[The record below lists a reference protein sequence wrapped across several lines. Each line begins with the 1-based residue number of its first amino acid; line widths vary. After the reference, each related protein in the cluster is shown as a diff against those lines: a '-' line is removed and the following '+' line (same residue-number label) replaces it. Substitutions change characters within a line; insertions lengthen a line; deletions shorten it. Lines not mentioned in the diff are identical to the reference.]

1 MSITGNLKTM
11 QLAELLQW
19 LSQSNK
25 TGTLVID
32 DGDTEKKIYFKA
44 GRVISS
50 ASTDPNEHLGHFLVS
65 HGLIGEDELSKA
77 IEMQERT
84 GMMLGK
90 ILVTIGA
97 LEEETLHKLLQRKAQ
112 ESVYDLFTWDAGDF
126 RFLDG
131 DSPKGT
137 MIPIDLDTTA
147 LILEGVRRVDEW
159 LRIRAHIPTPQ
170 AIPVSL
176 TALDDPGLSPS
187 ERQILALV
195 DDNRTVEEI
204 CLETHSSEFHV
215 CKVLLAQVE
224 AQRVKIVKPRRRTA
238 AHTLDGNG
246 SEAAVGAQTL
256 LRGAETHLSH
266 KRFEHALR
274 HLRAAKSLEPENRLV
289 LEAAQQGEARIQSEL
304 EKDGIVLDA
313 VPKLS
318 SDLEDL
324 TASKISP
331 QEGFMLTRINGSY
344 DIRSIVKIS
353 PMPQLDALMVFW
365 HLFKAGHITLE
376 KAKPKPKAKAAP
388 DK

>member
-32 DGDTEKKIYFKA
+32 DGDTEKKIYFRG

-65 HGLIGEDELSKA
+65 HGLIDEEELAKA

-84 GMMLGK
+84 GMLLGK
-90 ILVTIGA
+90 ILLTIGA
-97 LEEETLHKLLQRKAQ
+97 LEEDTLHRLLQRKAQ
-112 ESVYDLFTWDAGDF
+112 ESIYDLFTWAEGDF

-131 DSPKGT
+131 DTPKGT

-159 LRIRAHIPTPQ
+159 RRIRQHIPSPH
-170 AIPVSL
+170 AIPVSM
-176 TALDDPGLSPS
+176 TELDDPGLSPS
-187 ERQILALV
+187 ERQILGLI

-204 CLETHSSEFHV
+204 CLQTHSSEFHV
-215 CKVLLAQVE
+215 SKVLLTQIE
-224 AQRVKIVKPRRRTA
+224 ARRIKVVRPRGGGQQSMLT
-238 AHTLDGNG
+238 NG
-246 SEAAVGAQTL
+246 GSDSEAGAKAL
-256 LRGAETHLSH
+256 LKAAEGHLKH
-266 KRFEHALR
+266 RRFEHALR
-274 HLRAAKSLEPENRLV
+274 HLRAAKSLEPDNREVQDSSKQGEERIQKELEGEGIQ
-289 LEAAQQGEARIQSEL
+289 LEA
-304 EKDGIVLDA
+304 
-313 VPKLS
+313 VPRLS
-318 SDLEDL
+318 ADLEDL
-324 TASKISP
+324 TASKITP

-353 PMPQLDALMVFW
+353 PMSQLDALLVFW
-365 HLFKAGHITLE
+365 RLHKAGHISLE
-376 KAKPKPKAKAAP
+376 KPKPKP
-388 DK
+388 S

>member
-32 DGDTEKKIYFKA
+32 NRDTEKKIYFKG

-65 HGLIGEDELSKA
+65 QGLIDEDELSKA

-84 GMMLGK
+84 GMLLGK

-112 ESVYDLFTWDAGDF
+112 ESVYDLFTWAEGDF

-131 DSPKGT
+131 DKPKGT

-147 LILEGVRRVDEW
+147 LILEGIRRVDEW
-159 LRIRAHIPTPQ
+159 MRIREYIPTPQ

-176 TALDDPGLSPS
+176 TDLDDPGLSPS
-187 ERQILALV
+187 ERQILSKV

-215 CKVLLAQVE
+215 CKVLLTQIE
-224 AQRVKIVKPRRRTA
+224 AQRIKVVKPRRRA
-238 AHTLDGNG
+238 AADPAGDDGI
-246 SEAAVGAQTL
+246 AVGAKSL
-256 LRGAETHLSH
+256 LAGAESHLGQ
-266 KRFEHALR
+266 KRFENALR
-274 HLRAAKSLEPENRLV
+274 HLRAAKSLEPENRQV
-289 LEAAQQGEARIQSEL
+289 QEAAQQGEARIQSEL
-304 EKDGIVLDA
+304 EKEGIVLDA

-353 PMPQLDALMVFW
+353 PMPQLEALLVFW
-365 HLFKAGHITLE
+365 RLHKAGHITLE
-376 KAKPKPKAKAAP
+376 KAAKRPAKAEP
-388 DK
+388 S

>member
-32 DGDTEKKIYFKA
+32 NGDTEKKIYFKA

-65 HGLIGEDELSKA
+65 QGLIDENELSKA

-97 LEEETLHKLLQRKAQ
+97 LEEETLHRLLQRKAQ
-112 ESVYDLFTWDAGDF
+112 ESVYDLFTWAEGDF

-131 DSPKGT
+131 DKPKGT
-137 MIPIDLDTTA
+137 MIAIDLDTTA

-159 LRIRAHIPTPQ
+159 MRIREYIPTAQ
-170 AIPVSL
+170 AIPVSM
-176 TALDDPGLSPS
+176 TDLDDPGLSPG
-187 ERQILALV
+187 ERQILARI
-195 DDNRTVEEI
+195 DDNRTVEDI

-215 CKVLLAQVE
+215 SKVLLTQVE
-224 AQRVKIVKPRRRTA
+224 ARRVKMVKPRRRPAAEAGGDSDIAIGAKAMLTA
-238 AHTLDGNG
+238 
-246 SEAAVGAQTL
+246 
-256 LRGAETHLSH
+256 AETHLSH
-266 KRFEHALR
+266 KRFEQALR
-274 HLRAAKSLEPENRLV
+274 HLRAARSLEPENRQV
-289 LEAAQQGEARIQSEL
+289 LEAAQQGEARLQKEL
-304 EKDGIVLDA
+304 EKEGILLDA
-313 VPKLS
+313 VPKQA
-318 SDLEDL
+318 SDIEDL
-324 TASKISP
+324 TASKITP

-353 PMPQLDALMVFW
+353 PMPQLEALMVFW
-365 HLFKAGHITLE
+365 RLARAGYITLE
-376 KAKPKPKAKAAP
+376 KAKAKAKAKP
-388 DK
+388 S

>member
-32 DGDTEKKIYFKA
+32 NGETEKKIYFKG

-50 ASTDPNEHLGHFLVS
+50 ASTDPNEHLGHFLVG
-65 HGLIGEDELSKA
+65 HGLIDENELSKA

-112 ESVYDLFTWDAGDF
+112 ESVYDLFTWPEGDF

-131 DSPKGT
+131 DKPKGT

-147 LILEGVRRVDEW
+147 LILEGIRRVDEW
-159 LRIRAHIPTPQ
+159 MRIREYIPTSD

-176 TALDDPGLSPS
+176 TDLDDPGLSPG
-187 ERQILALV
+187 ERQILSKV

-215 CKVLLAQVE
+215 CKVLLTQVE
-224 AQRVKIVKPRRRTA
+224 AKRIKVVMPHRRSA
-238 AHTLDGNG
+238 ADPGGDDGV
-246 SEAAVGAQTL
+246 AVGAKSL
-256 LRGAETHLSH
+256 LAGAESHLAH

-274 HLRAAKSLEPENRLV
+274 HLRAAKSLEPENRQV
-289 LEAAQQGEARIQSEL
+289 QEAAQQGEARIQSEL
-304 EKDGIVLDA
+304 EKEGIVLDA

-353 PMPQLDALMVFW
+353 PMPQLEALLVFW
-365 HLFKAGHITLE
+365 RLHKAGHITLE
-376 KAKPKPKAKAAP
+376 KGTAKPAKSESR
-388 DK
+388 

>member
-11 QLAELLQW
+11 QLSELLQW

-32 DGDTEKKIYFKA
+32 DGKTEKKIYFKD

-50 ASTDPNEHLGHFLVS
+50 ASSDPNEHLGHFLVS
-65 HGLIGEDELSKA
+65 QGLINEDELSKA

-90 ILVTIGA
+90 ILLTIGA
-97 LEEETLHKLLQRKAQ
+97 LEEQTLHRLLQRKAQ
-112 ESVYDLFTWDAGDF
+112 ESIYDLFTWSEGDF

-131 DSPKGT
+131 EMPKGT
-137 MIPIDLDTTA
+137 QIPIDLDTTA

-159 LRIRAHIPTPQ
+159 LRIREFIPSAQ

-176 TALDDPGLSPS
+176 TDLEDDGLSQS
-187 ERQILALV
+187 ERQILALI
-195 DDNRTVEEI
+195 DDNRTIEDI

-215 CKVLLAQVE
+215 CKVLLSQVE
-224 AQRVKIVKPRRRTA
+224 ARRVKVVKPRWRSPVAVATA
-238 AHTLDGNG
+238 TGANG
-246 SEAAVGAQTL
+246 SDSEVGAKAL
-256 LRGAETHLSH
+256 LAAAESHLSY
-266 KRFEHALR
+266 KRYEHAVR
-274 HLRAAKSLEPENRLV
+274 HLRAAKNLEPDNRQV
-289 LEAAQQGEARIQSEL
+289 QEATQQGEERITKEL
-304 EKDGIVLDA
+304 EAEGIQLDV

-353 PMPQLDALMVFW
+353 PMPQLDALLVFW
-365 HLFKAGHITLE
+365 RLHKAGHITLSE
-376 KAKPKPKAKAAP
+376 PKAKS
-388 DK
+388 KES

>member
-32 DGDTEKKIYFKA
+32 DGDTEKKIYFRG

-65 HGLIGEDELSKA
+65 HGLIDEEELAKA

-84 GMMLGK
+84 GMLLGK
-90 ILVTIGA
+90 ILLTIGA
-97 LEEETLHKLLQRKAQ
+97 LEEDTLHRLLQRKAQ
-112 ESVYDLFTWDAGDF
+112 ESIYDLFTWNEGDF

-131 DSPKGT
+131 DTPKGT

-159 LRIRAHIPTPQ
+159 RRIRQHIPSPY
-170 AIPVSL
+170 AIPVSM
-176 TALDDPGLSPS
+176 TELDDPGLSPS
-187 ERQILALV
+187 ERQILGLI

-204 CLETHSSEFHV
+204 CLQTHSSEFHV
-215 CKVLLAQVE
+215 SKVLLTQIE
-224 AQRVKIVKPRRRTA
+224 ARRIKVVRPRGGGQPSMLT
-238 AHTLDGNG
+238 HGDSD
-246 SEAAVGAQTL
+246 SEAGAKAL
-256 LRGAETHLSH
+256 LKAAEAHLKH
-266 KRFEHALR
+266 RRFEHALR
-274 HLRAAKSLEPENRLV
+274 HLRAAKSLEPDNREVQESSKQGEERIQKELEGEGIK
-289 LEAAQQGEARIQSEL
+289 LEA
-304 EKDGIVLDA
+304 
-313 VPKLS
+313 VPRLS

-324 TASKISP
+324 TASKITP

-353 PMPQLDALMVFW
+353 PMSQLDALLVFW
-365 HLFKAGHITLE
+365 RLHKAGHIMLE
-376 KAKPKPKAKAAP
+376 KPKPKP
-388 DK
+388 S

>member
-25 TGTLVID
+25 SGTLVID
-32 DGDTEKKIYFKA
+32 DGDTEKKIYFKG

-84 GMMLGK
+84 GMLLGK

-97 LEEETLHKLLQRKAQ
+97 LEEDTLHRLLQRKAQ
-112 ESVYDLFTWDAGDF
+112 ESIYDLFTWPEGDF

-131 DSPKGT
+131 DKPKGT

-159 LRIRAHIPTPQ
+159 LRIREHIPTAQ

-176 TALDDPGLSPS
+176 TDLDDPGLSPS
-187 ERQILALV
+187 ERQILARI

-204 CLETHSSEFHV
+204 CLDTHSSEFHV
-215 CKVLLAQVE
+215 CKVLLAQIE
-224 AQRVKIVKPRRRTA
+224 ARRIKIVKPRRRSVPDVGA
-238 AHTLDGNG
+238 G
-246 SEAAVGAQTL
+246 SDVAVGAKSL
-256 LRGAETHLSH
+256 LAGAEAHLAH

-274 HLRAAKSLEPENRLV
+274 HLRAARSLEPENRQV
-289 LEAAQQGEARIQSEL
+289 LEASQQGEARIQKEL
-304 EKDGIVLDA
+304 EKEGIVLDA
-313 VPKLS
+313 VPKLATG
-318 SDLEDL
+318 LEDL
-324 TASKISP
+324 TASKITP
-331 QEGFMLTRINGSY
+331 QEGFMLTRINGTY

-353 PMPQLDALMVFW
+353 PMPQLEAMLVFW
-365 HLFKAGHITLE
+365 RLHKAGHITLE
-376 KAKPKPKAKAAP
+376 KAKAKPS
-388 DK
+388 

>member
-25 TGTLVID
+25 SGTLVID
-32 DGDTEKKIYFKA
+32 DGDTEKKIYFKG

-84 GMMLGK
+84 GMLLGK

-97 LEEETLHKLLQRKAQ
+97 LEEDTLHRLLQRKAQ
-112 ESVYDLFTWDAGDF
+112 ESVYDLFTWPEGDF

-131 DSPKGT
+131 DKPKGT

-159 LRIRAHIPTPQ
+159 MRIREHIPTAQ

-176 TALDDPGLSPS
+176 TDLDDPGLSPS
-187 ERQILALV
+187 ERQILARI

-204 CLETHSSEFHV
+204 CLDTHSSEFHV
-215 CKVLLAQVE
+215 CKVLLNQIE
-224 AQRVKIVKPRRRTA
+224 ARRIKIVKPRGRA
-238 AHTLDGNG
+238 AAAAAGGGADV
-246 SEAAVGAQTL
+246 AVGAKAL
-256 LRGAETHLSH
+256 LTGAETHLAH

-274 HLRAAKSLEPENRLV
+274 HLRAARSLEPDDRQV
-289 LEAAQQGEARIQSEL
+289 LEAAQQGEARIQKEL
-304 EKDGIVLDA
+304 EKEGIVLDA
-313 VPKLS
+313 VPKLA

-324 TASKISP
+324 TASKITP
-331 QEGFMLTRINGSY
+331 QEGFMLTRINGTY

-353 PMPQLDALMVFW
+353 PMPQLEALLVFW
-365 HLFKAGHITLE
+365 RLHKAGHITLE
-376 KAKPKPKAKAAP
+376 KAKAKPS
-388 DK
+388 